1 MGHKVHPYGFRIGII
16 KPWLAKWYADRDYAT
31 LLQEDM
37 RIRELVARQLSNASV
52 SQVEIE
58 RGINHVTVTVHTAK
72 PGIVIGK
79 GGANVEALRTNVGK
93 LTNKKVKLEIKEILQ
108 PELDGMLLAQNV
120 AGQLERRIAFRKAIK
135 QSIQRTIKAG
145 AKGVKIQVSGRL
157 GGSEMSRT
165 EWDKE
170 GRIPLGT
177 LRADISYGVVHAHTT
192 YGRIGVKAW
201 VYRGEQLGERPGSA
215 RTEPRAARRGAAGT
229 RRSAGGTRAAP
240 GGAITEPTAGRVEA
254 SEADPRIAATDGRRK
269 DVPQADEAQLTEPQ
283 EQVGAPS
290 EPAPTAAPVESEQV
304 ASTAEA
310 TQQAPPADADEVA
323 GTPPSDVTP
332 AETATEAEAPTGS
345 TAAAEEPP
353 SAEASAPEAPAKAE
367 APAEAEAPAKAEAS
381 AGDASPAAEKAP
393 AKKPAARKPAAKK
406 PAAKKPAAKKAAPK
420 TRAAKKPAKE
430 S

>member
-170 GRIPLGT
+170 GRVPLGT

-215 RTEPRAARRGAAGT
+215 RTEPRAPRRGAAG
-229 RRSAGGTRAAP
+229 AGTRTRPAGTRPAP
-240 GGAITEPTAGRVEA
+240 
-254 SEADPRIAATDGRRK
+254 
-269 DVPQADEAQLTEPQ
+269 
-283 EQVGAPS
+283 APS
-290 EPAPTAAPVESEQV
+290 R
-304 ASTAEA
+304 ASASA
-310 TQQAPPADADEVA
+310 TTSTEEAPPQRSPEVERPKA
-323 GTPPSDVTP
+323 P
-332 AETATEAEAPTGS
+332 ARTKAPA
-345 TAAAEEPP
+345 AAAERKKATP
-353 SAEASAPEAPAKAE
+353 APEAPAPEAQ
-367 APAEAEAPAKAEAS
+367 APASADAS
-381 AGDASPAAEKAP
+381 ASDEPS
-393 AKKPAARKPAAKK
+393 
-406 PAAKKPAAKKAAPK
+406 
-420 TRAAKKPAKE
+420 AKE

>member
-79 GGANVEALRTNVGK
+79 GGANVEALRTNIGK
-93 LTNKKVKLEIKEILQ
+93 LTDKKVKLEIKEILQ

-201 VYRGEQLGERPGSA
+201 VYRGEQLGDRPGSA
-215 RTEPRAARRGAAGT
+215 RTEPRAPRRGATAT
-229 RRSAGGTRAAP
+229 RTRSAGR
-240 GGAITEPTAGRVEA
+240 
-254 SEADPRIAATDGRRK
+254 AATDGAPALAEEAATAATAVL
-269 DVPQADEAQLTEPQ
+269 DEPMTAPQACR
-283 EQVGAPS
+283 
-290 EPAPTAAPVESEQV
+290 
-304 ASTAEA
+304 
-310 TQQAPPADADEVA
+310 
-323 GTPPSDVTP
+323 
-332 AETATEAEAPTGS
+332 
-345 TAAAEEPP
+345 
-353 SAEASAPEAPAKAE
+353 
-367 APAEAEAPAKAEAS
+367 
-381 AGDASPAAEKAP
+381 
-393 AKKPAARKPAAKK
+393 AARCRDRDP
-406 PAAKKPAAKKAAPK
+406 
-420 TRAAKKPAKE
+420 RAGRAGRGGGCGRCRGAGGGPRGRAGRGRRRARG
-430 S
+430 SRGRAGRGCRGARA

>member
-215 RTEPRAARRGAAGT
+215 RTEPRAPRRGAAGT
-229 RRSAGGTRAAP
+229 RARPAASRPAAGSGRATPSTAVDERPRPRADAKPPRSAAPAKPAPELETPPVVVEADVAVTTPDPMAAQVETAASAP
-240 GGAITEPTAGRVEA
+240 DASDTPATPASDTSTDAPAADEPTA
-254 SEADPRIAATDGRRK
+254 
-269 DVPQADEAQLTEPQ
+269 
-283 EQVGAPS
+283 
-290 EPAPTAAPVESEQV
+290 
-304 ASTAEA
+304 
-310 TQQAPPADADEVA
+310 
-323 GTPPSDVTP
+323 
-332 AETATEAEAPTGS
+332 
-345 TAAAEEPP
+345 
-353 SAEASAPEAPAKAE
+353 
-367 APAEAEAPAKAEAS
+367 
-381 AGDASPAAEKAP
+381 
-393 AKKPAARKPAAKK
+393 
-406 PAAKKPAAKKAAPK
+406 
-420 TRAAKKPAKE
+420 KE